1 MRIRWLCLAGLVLV
15 LGACSQGAGA
25 TVVPA
30 TVAPATAAA
39 ASPCLD
45 VGDLSDEAS
54 PLATELQGIL
64 DALKAGKVDEARSL
78 ATSAEAGLQKLA
90 TTVGTI
96 APDAA
101 PLLLAAG
108 TDLESA
114 VKAFPQGAD
123 LVDKARKDLDDGYNL
138 ARAKAC

>member
-1 MRIRWLCLAGLVLV
+1 MRSPGLCLAGLVLL
-15 LGACSQGAGA
+15 LGACSPGAGA
-25 TVVPA
+25 TVAPA
-30 TVAPATAAA
+30 TIAPATAAA

-45 VGDLSDEAS
+45 VAELSDEAS
-54 PLATELQGIL
+54 PLATELQGIA
-64 DALKAGKVDEARSL
+64 DALKAGKVDDARSL

-90 TTVGTI
+90 TKVGTI

-101 PLLLAAG
+101 PLLLAAV

-114 VKAFPQGAD
+114 VKQFPQGSD